1 MDKKMFKVAFLGDAA
16 SGKTQ
21 IFNQLCNKPFSEDYD
36 PTIEDSYKFVL
47 NDKFKTEV
55 TIYDTAGQPNYDA
68 LLDVYIQ
75 MAECVFICFALNYE
89 EQQKIAQEKFKNI
102 PIVVVGTK
110 SDMREDKDEIIRLKL
125 MGRKMIETEDG
136 IKFAQSIGAVGYF
149 ECSAKTKFNIHLVL
163 QTISKIIK
171 LEKGY

>member
-1 MDKKMFKVAFLGDAA
+1 MDKKVFKIL
-16 SGKTQ
+16 
-21 IFNQLCNKPFSEDYD
+21 NQLYGIPFSEDYD

-55 TIYDTAGQPNYDA
+55 TIYDTAGQPDYDA

-75 MAECVFICFALNYE
+75 MAECTFISFALNYE
-89 EQQKIAQEKFKNI
+89 EQQKLAQEKFVGRILKCKKNI

-110 SDMREDKDEIIRLKL
+110 SDMREDKDEIIRLKQ

-149 ECSAKTKFNIHLVL
+149 ECSAKTNFFIRLVL
-163 QTISKIIK
+163 LTISKIIK
-171 LEKGY
+171 MEKGY